1 MLSRVGERLYWMA
14 RYIER
19 AENTARLVHVYTD
32 TMLDLPKGV
41 GLYWGQLLEITG
53 TEGEFGKS
61 YQRARQDR
69 ILKFM
74 LAGDNNTGA
83 LLFSLRGA
91 RENARTTRDQMPS
104 EAWEHINEL
113 FLYARKRLARSVGR
127 IRLLEFLSD
136 VIMRCQQIAGL
147 LAGTMSH
154 GYGYQFVRLGRN
166 LERADM
172 TTRILDIGSATLLAQ
187 HGEVERLEA
196 RLWINILRSLSA
208 YQMYRQNVR
217 RRVRREDVIGYL
229 LQDVQFPRAVAHTL
243 AAMQEC
249 LELLPRN
256 EGPLR
261 AVLRLERVLAEAKT
275 PELASEGLHDFMDV
289 LQLEL
294 AKLDQLIDETW
305 FAPDIH
311 EAV

>member
-53 TEGEFGKS
+53 NDSAFGKNH
-61 YQRARQDR
+61 QRAGQGR
-69 ILKFM
+69 ILKFI
-74 LAGDNNTGA
+74 LSAEANPGS
-83 LLFSLRGA
+83 LLTSLREA
-91 RENARTTRDQMPS
+91 RENARTTRDQMPN
-104 EAWEHINEL
+104 EAWEHVNEL
-113 FLYARKRLARSVGR
+113 FLFARKRLARPVSR
-127 IRLLEFLSD
+127 IRLLEFLSE
-136 VIMRCQQIAGL
+136 VVMRCQQIAGL

-187 HGEVERLEA
+187 DGEVERLEN

-217 RRVRREDVIGYL
+217 RRIRREDVIGYL
-229 LQDVQFPRAVAHTL
+229 LRDMQFPRAVAHTL
-243 AAMQEC
+243 GAIQTC
-249 LELLPRN
+249 LELLPQN
-256 EGPLR
+256 ETTLR
-261 AVLRLERVLAEAKT
+261 AVARLQRVLAQAQI
-275 PELASEGLHDFMDV
+275 PELAREGLRDFMDT
-289 LQLEL
+289 LQLEFGR
-294 AKLDQLIDETW
+294 LDGLIADTW